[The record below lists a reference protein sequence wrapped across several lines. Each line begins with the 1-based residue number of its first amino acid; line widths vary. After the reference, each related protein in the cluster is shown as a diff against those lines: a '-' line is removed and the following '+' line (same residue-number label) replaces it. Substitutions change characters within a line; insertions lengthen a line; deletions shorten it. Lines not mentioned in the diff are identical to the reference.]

1 MKTLTKLLTALL
13 ATCISSTAHSDRSNL
28 CREVNG
34 KFTLDFN
41 IKPSIVV
48 NSDAVL
54 DKTFNDVGIGGG
66 AANETVFSLNHTL
79 GQILQSSGAPNTA
92 VSREAFLQT
101 MLNSFPSADG
111 VTLNSDAGILM
122 PFEGRLERNLVAADL
137 LDESGSAAGMRPLA
151 LFNRFDLAPANWSH
165 CGEHRIVYGK
175 KNPNFQ
181 DRFLLIFEAMVPN
194 PKPELGEAGCRP
206 IAEFW
211 GKLSSP
217 TAGNDAQIAK
227 RLAAFYYEG
236 KTDPTLAKADL
247 LGPVVHYKNYGG
259 DGSRGQVRGN
269 LFMQQPWQLR
279 EWLTQPTFDPN
290 GPALAFVV
298 DTVKNN
304 PLSELYKDDLTG
316 DPILNSNVSD
326 AVTVL
331 HGDFVQALATG
342 IRDNLMSEESPAH
355 QSLAKGLGDFELGTG
370 DTVEV
375 SEAKVLLN
383 TIGLGNDNRFNEHQS
398 MSQEGFGGKIDA
410 PTTHAG
416 PTSKLRTMLDQ
427 LSKQPT
433 PILNPQTGE
442 IILNRAQASTCAGC
456 HMTSPGKTIRQNAD
470 STTVLWP
477 AVVAGGFVHVDEDTR
492 VLSPALETSFLP
504 FRRYLMGR
512 HLCDV
517 TQPAPAPAVAA
528 AATAAPATPTG
539 SQASSVSVRFTDQI
553 IREALVGSSTGPAP
567 AASANTAAGADDA
580 NLLAQAAANLND
592 AQREALRQ
600 TLAREIGSM
609 RRIEENTPGAFV
621 EVRRS
626 H

>member
-13 ATCISSTAHSDRSNL
+13 ATCFASTAHSDRSNL
-28 CREVNG
+28 CREENG
-34 KFTLDFN
+34 KFILDFSV
-41 IKPSIVV
+41 KPSLVV
-48 NSDAVL
+48 HSDAIL
-54 DKTFNDVGIGGG
+54 DKTFNDVGIAGG
-66 AANETVFSLNHTL
+66 APDETVFSLTHTL

-92 VSREAFLQT
+92 ASREAFLQT
-101 MLNSFPSADG
+101 MLTSFPSVDG
-111 VTLNSDAGILM
+111 AALNSDAGILM

-137 LDESGSAAGMRPLA
+137 LNESAAAAGMRPLA

-175 KNPNFQ
+175 KNPAFQ

-206 IAEFW
+206 VAEFW
-211 GKLSSP
+211 AKLSSP
-217 TAGNDAQIAK
+217 TAGDDTQKAK

-304 PLSELYKDDLTG
+304 PLSELYKDDLSG
-316 DPILNSNVSD
+316 DPVMNSNVGA

-342 IRDNLMSEESPAH
+342 IRDNLMSEESQTH
-355 QSLAKGLGDFELGTG
+355 QSLAKGLGDFNLGAG
-370 DTVEV
+370 DTLEV
-375 SEAKVLLN
+375 SEVKVLLN

-398 MSQEGFGGKIDA
+398 TSQEGFGGKIDA

-416 PTSKLRTMLDQ
+416 PGSKLRTMLDQ

-456 HMTSPGKTIRQNAD
+456 HMTSPGKTVRQNLDTSA
-470 STTVLWP
+470 VQWP
-477 AVVAGGFVHVDEDTR
+477 DVVTGGFVHVHEATR
-492 VLSPALETSFLP
+492 ELSPALETSFLP

-517 TQPAPAPAVAA
+517 TQPAAPSAVAA
-528 AATAAPATPTG
+528 ATTAAPVGTEATT
-539 SQASSVSVRFTDQI
+539 ASVRFTDDI
-553 IREALVGSSTGPAP
+553 VRDALVESVTGSAAAAPAP
-567 AASANTAAGADDA
+567 TTGVDDA
-580 NLLAQAAANLND
+580 NLLAQATANLND

-609 RRIEENTPGAFV
+609 RRIEENSPGAFV